1 MALFRNYN
9 NETVSQSVLEEKGHG
24 QSVNRT
30 RNSVVNEDVDATS
43 SEKEFDMNMD
53 VQYQSEGE
61 LNDANRL
68 QNEGAANGSVNM
80 RASNLQPSGRRT
92 GIAGKWGS
100 TFWKDCQPMTGG
112 GSDSGQDSKSGS
124 DYRNAE
130 ASEDNSLD
138 GREDRL
144 ESEDDNRQ
152 KDAGKGQRGHSDV
165 PADEMLSDEY
175 YEQDGEEQRD
185 TMHYRGF
192 QHSTGL
198 NSRPQSKPVANSSHV
213 KRNSR
218 VLNDNEDGDN
228 DDKNDDADADAD
240 VDYEEEDEE
249 DGSLFLFFPCLIGGC
264 YSITILTVV
273 SES

>member
-1 MALFRNYN
+1 VKKR
-9 NETVSQSVLEEKGHG
+9 QG
-24 QSVNRT
+24 QGQGVNRT
-30 RNSVVNEDVDATS
+30 HSSLVNQDVDATS
-43 SEKEFDMNMD
+43 SDKEFDMNMD

-61 LNDANRL
+61 LNDTNRL
-68 QNEGAANGSVNM
+68 QNEGAADDNVNM

-100 TFWKDCQPMTGG
+100 TFWKDCQPMTRG

-124 DYRNAE
+124 DYRNVE
-130 ASEDNSLD
+130 GSEDNSLD

-144 ESEDDNRQ
+144 ESEDDNRK
-152 KDAGKGQRGHSDV
+152 KDVGKGQRGHSDV

-175 YEQDGEEQRD
+175 YEQDGDEQRD

-192 QHSTGL
+192 QHSIGL

-213 KRNSR
+213 KRNPR

-228 DDKNDDADADAD
+228 DDKDADADAD
-240 VDYEEEDEE
+240 ADYEEEDEE
-249 DGSLFLFFPCLIGGC
+249 DGSLFLFLFCLLDGC
-264 YSITILTVV
+264 YSITILTVGSQLTSCLFLV
-273 SES
+273 ACRG

>member
-1 MALFRNYN
+1 MAFFRNYS
-9 NETVSQSVLEEKGHG
+9 NETVSQSVLEEKGQG
-24 QSVNRT
+24 QSGNRT
-30 RNSVVNEDVDATS
+30 RSSVVNEDVDATS
-43 SEKEFDMNMD
+43 SEKEFDMNLDM
-53 VQYQSEGE
+53 QYQSEGE

-68 QNEGAANGSVNM
+68 QNEGAADGSVSM
-80 RASNLQPSGRRT
+80 RASILQPSGRRT

-100 TFWKDCQPMTGG
+100 SFWKDCQPMTRG

-130 ASEDNSLD
+130 GSEDNSLD

-152 KDAGKGQRGHSDV
+152 KDVGKGQRGHSDV

-192 QHSTGL
+192 QHSIGL

-228 DDKNDDADADAD
+228 DDKNADADA
-240 VDYEEEDEE
+240 DYEEEDEE
-249 DGSLFLFFPCLIGGC
+249 DGSLFYFCF
-264 YSITILTVV
+264 V
-273 SES
+273 